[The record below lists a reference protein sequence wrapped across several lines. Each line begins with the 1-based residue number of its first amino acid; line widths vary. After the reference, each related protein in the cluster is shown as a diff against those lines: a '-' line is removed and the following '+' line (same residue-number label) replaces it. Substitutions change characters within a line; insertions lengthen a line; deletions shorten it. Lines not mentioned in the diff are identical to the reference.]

1 MLSENVSHA
10 DNQQTSRKKI
20 SDEYL
25 AGFVDGKGC
34 FYVGFSRRN
43 DLPLG
48 WQILTEFHLSQNPG
62 RINLLEEFRKRI
74 GCGYLKPNH
83 AKNPKD
89 RSWVLV
95 IKNREDLEKKLIPF
109 FKKHPLHSQKQQEFI
124 IFSKVLN
131 LIKDNKHLQK
141 EGFHKIVRLVFSL
154 PRLTNKRYSKKILLS
169 S

>member
-1 MLSENVSHA
+1 MSSKNVSHA
-10 DNQQTSRKKI
+10 DNQQASGKKI

-25 AGFVDGKGC
+25 TGFTEGEGC

-43 DLPLG
+43 DLPLN
-48 WQILTEFHLSQNPG
+48 WQVITEFHLSQNPG
-62 RINLLEEFRKRI
+62 GKNILEEFKKRL

-95 IKNREDLEKKLIPF
+95 IKNRNDLEEKLVPF
-109 FKKHPLHSQKQQEFI
+109 FRKHPLHSQKQNEFL
-124 IFSKVLN
+124 IFAKVLN
-131 LIKDNKHLQK
+131 LIKKGKHLK
-141 EGFHKIVRLVFSL
+141 KDGFRKVVRLVFSL
-154 PRLTNKRYSKKILLS
+154 SRTTNKKYSKEILFS